1 MGTARRPPVAL
12 GGGGVHDQRVVA
24 PLPSVGDDL
33 PGYLAEPLDR
43 PRVDPVRMRDLLS
56 GVHNGAHRLALALAE
71 SSVPSGAKVSSL
83 ASPRVASRQVPDLTA
98 GFLRLVKVPGASLA
112 ATLDEWWS
120 GASDEGFVVVDRR
133 FLLGEPHGGQRAG
146 WTMRGRVRR
155 LRPIWVPV
163 VVDVW
168 AFNDRWT
175 MMTMTPQARV
185 LCSPRY
191 FRTGHAVLDRLTAAL
206 SATSAGRAR

>member
-1 MGTARRPPVAL
+1 
-12 GGGGVHDQRVVA
+12 VV

-33 PGYLAEPLDR
+33 PGYLAEPLEG
-43 PRVDPVRMRDLLS
+43 PRVDPVRMRDVLS
-56 GVHNGAHRLALALAE
+56 GVHHGAHRLALALTE
-71 SSVPSGAKVSSL
+71 SSVPPGAKASSL
-83 ASPRVASRQVPDLTA
+83 ASARVASRQMPDVTA
-98 GFLRLVKVPGASLA
+98 GFLRLVRVPGSSLA
-112 ATLDEWWS
+112 AALEEWWS
-120 GASDEGFVVVDRR
+120 GAGDEGFVVVDRR

-155 LRPIWVPV
+155 VRPIWVPV

-168 AFNDRWT
+168 AFSDRWT

-206 SATSAGRAR
+206 TATAAGRPR

>member
-1 MGTARRPPVAL
+1 
-12 GGGGVHDQRVVA
+12 VV
-24 PLPSVGDDL
+24 PLPSVDDDL

-43 PRVDPVRMRDLLS
+43 PVVGPVRMRDLLS

-71 SSVPSGAKVSSL
+71 SPVASGSRATSPV
-83 ASPRVASRQVPDLTA
+83 APRVSSRQVPDLTA
-98 GFLRLVKVPGASLA
+98 GFLRLVKVPGSSLA
-112 ATLDEWWS
+112 ATLDEWWT
-120 GASDEGFVVVDRR
+120 GASDGEFAVVDDR
-133 FLLGEPHGGQRAG
+133 FILGEPHGGQRAG

-155 LRPIWVPV
+155 LRPIWIPV

-206 SATSAGRAR
+206 SATAASRAR